1 MTTGPDPGTTTGT
14 GPGMTTGPVPDRRRY
29 HDGHGRTTVAVVDA
43 APVLG
48 PRWSRYVWVWAG
60 IWLFYLAQPAIA
72 AWHLTVTWHRA
83 VVLAALAVFAVIFIG
98 GFAVARKS
106 LRAGLAFG
114 RVPAV
119 SILVTSAALVG
130 VITAALGQDGL
141 SLFVYVGVMAVYV
154 LPGREGPL
162 TVLGLILL
170 TLALQRTVPG
180 WHVDFGTVFSIFLG
194 SLAMWGV
201 VRLVQ
206 RNGELAAAR
215 EEITR
220 LAVEEERNR
229 FARDLHDI
237 LGHSLTVVA
246 VKAELAGRLVRLDPA
261 RAEAEITD
269 VEQLSRQALADVR
282 SAVAG
287 FREVTLAGEL
297 ANARS
302 ALGAAGIDAD
312 LPVAIDEVPAARRE
326 LFGWVVR
333 EGVTNVVRHSGA
345 SRCRVHIGPSIVEIV
360 DDGTGNAGSLNGGHG
375 LRGLRERAEAV
386 GGTLSVWR
394 SPEGG
399 FALTVRV

>member
-1 MTTGPDPGTTTGT
+1 MTPATRPYRDS
-14 GPGMTTGPVPDRRRY
+14 RR
-29 HDGHGRTTVAVVDA
+29 RTTVAVVDPT
-43 APVLG
+43 PVSP

-60 IWLFYLAQPAIA
+60 IWLLYLAQPAVT
-72 AWHLTVTWHRA
+72 AWHLTVGWHRA
-83 VVLAALAVFAVIFIG
+83 AALAALTVFAAVFIG
-98 GFAVARKS
+98 GFAAARDN
-106 LRAGLAFG
+106 LRVGRTLP
-114 RVPAV
+114 RVPAL
-119 SILVTSAALVG
+119 ILLVTACALIG
-130 VITAALGQDGL
+130 VVTVVLGQEGLGL
-141 SLFVYVGVMAVYV
+141 SVYVGVMAVYL

-162 TVLGLILL
+162 IVIGLILL
-170 TLALQRTVPG
+170 TFVLQRTVPG
-180 WHVDFGTVFSIFLG
+180 WHADFNTQFSVFIG
-194 SLAMWGV
+194 GIAMWGV

-220 LAVEEERNR
+220 LAVADERNR

-246 VKAELAGRLVRLDPA
+246 VKAELAGRLVRLDPD
-261 RAEAEITD
+261 RAEAEIAD
-269 VEQLSRQALADVR
+269 VEQLARQALADTR

-287 FREVTLAGEL
+287 FRDVTLASEL

-345 SRCRVHIGPSIVEIV
+345 SRCRVRIGPSIVEVV
-360 DDGTGNAGSLNGGHG
+360 DNGTGNGGSHVDGHG
-375 LRGLRERAEAV
+375 LRGLRERAEAA
-386 GGTLSVWR
+386 GGSLSVGR
-394 SPEGG
+394 SPEG

>member
-1 MTTGPDPGTTTGT
+1 MSPAQQ
-14 GPGMTTGPVPDRRRY
+14 Y
-29 HDGHGRTTVAVVDA
+29 HDGHGRITVAVVDSWSASA
-43 APVLG
+43 ARS
-48 PRWSRYVWVWAG
+48 RWSRYVWVWAG
-60 IWLFYLAQPAIA
+60 VWLFYLAQPATA
-72 AWHLTVTWHRA
+72 AWRLPNPWHRFIA
-83 VVLAALAVFAVIFIG
+83 LAALTVFAVVFLG
-98 GFAVARKS
+98 GFVLARERLRVGQTLDTPRAVA
-106 LRAGLAFG
+106 LLVAAGGLLGLVTAMLGPDGLA
-114 RVPAV
+114 
-119 SILVTSAALVG
+119 
-130 VITAALGQDGL
+130 
-141 SLFVYVGVMAVYV
+141 LFVYTGVMAVYL
-154 LPGREGPL
+154 LPGRAGPL
-162 TVLGLILL
+162 VVLGLILG
-170 TLALQRTVPG
+170 TLVLQHTIPG
-180 WHVDFGTVFSIFLG
+180 WHPDFAIQFSIFIG

-220 LAVEEERNR
+220 LAVEDERNR

-246 VKAELAGRLVRLDPA
+246 VKAELAGRLVRLDPD
-261 RAEAEITD
+261 RAEGEIAE
-269 VEQLSRQALADVR
+269 VEGLARQALADVR

-287 FREVTLAGEL
+287 YRDVTLASEL

-333 EGVTNVVRHSGA
+333 EGVTNVLRHSGA
-345 SRCRVHIGPSIVEIV
+345 SRCRVRIGPSIVEIT
-360 DDGTGNAGSLNGGHG
+360 DDGTGTTPDPSIGHG

-386 GGTLSVWR
+386 GGSLSVWR
-394 SPEGG
+394 APEGG